1 MVAEVEKLEAKRTKL
16 LETLNDTGD
25 MRRGSISEVYR
36 RCGKSNCACASSE
49 HRRHGPYYAFTRKV
63 AGKTQ
68 TVQLRAG
75 PELDKLLEEVRT
87 YHGFRAAV
95 EQLVEVNEQICKL
108 RPVVVTSV
116 SKRRSLKKKLP
127 RSSRL
132 KSRPRS
138 GA

>member
-1 MVAEVEKLEAKRTKL
+1 MVADVEKLEAKRSKL
-16 LETLNDTGD
+16 LEALTDTGD

-49 HRRHGPYYAFTRKV
+49 HRGHGPYYAFTRKV

-87 YHGFRAAV
+87 YHGFRDTV
-95 EQLVEVNEQICKL
+95 EQLVEVNEEICKL
-108 RPVVVTSV
+108 RPVAATSA

-132 KSRPRS
+132 KSQVRS